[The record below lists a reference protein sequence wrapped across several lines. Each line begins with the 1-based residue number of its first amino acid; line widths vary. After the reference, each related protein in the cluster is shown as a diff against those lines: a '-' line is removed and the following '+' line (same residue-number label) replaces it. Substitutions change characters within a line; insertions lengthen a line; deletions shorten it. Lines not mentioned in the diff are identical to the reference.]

1 VTERRALLVVA
12 IAGAALVALSFLNGW
27 IVHDREIRGE
37 GYRHSET
44 LLNAWRSAAIPVL
57 SLAAIIAAGTAV
69 AALVIMARP
78 GALPRWLLVAC
89 AVAVFALVASSLVPL
104 SWDGFATSIDL
115 RPGSLAAIGLILA
128 VVMLVAAWLAAGI
141 GRGAAVAIAIGGLVV
156 AGAAVGGRWTVL
168 TVSGPSNQAWQ
179 DGTYV
184 RSAGDLPPL
193 TLTIED
199 GTYRIDERW
208 AGTWNGSGGWTIALD
223 DDPACPDSRGA
234 YHARG
239 EGQDEMDLRF
249 VRIVDT
255 CGDGERAADLEGGT
269 WVRQP

>member
-1 VTERRALLVVA
+1 VTDRRALLAVA
-12 IAGAALVALSFLNGW
+12 IAGVALFALSFVNGW

-37 GYRHSET
+37 GFRHSEI
-44 LLNAWRSAAIPVL
+44 LLSAWRSVAIPVL

-69 AALVIMARP
+69 AAGVILARP
-78 GALPRWLLVAC
+78 GALPRWLLVAG
-89 AVAVFALVASSLVPL
+89 AVSVFALVASSLVPL
-104 SWDGFATSIDL
+104 SWDGFTTSIDL
-115 RPGSLAAIGLILA
+115 RPGVLTAIGLILA
-128 VVMLVAAWLAAGI
+128 VVMLVAAWFAAGI
-141 GRGAAVAIAIGGLVV
+141 GRGVAVAIAIGGLVV

-168 TVSGPSNQAWQ
+168 TASGPSNQAWQ

-193 TLTIED
+193 TLTIDD
-199 GTYRIDERW
+199 GTYRVGDRW
-208 AGTWNGSGGWTIALD
+208 SGTWDGSGGWTIALD

-234 YHARG
+234 YHAHG

-249 VRIVDT
+249 VKIVDT
-255 CGDGERAADLEGGT
+255 CGEGERASDLENGI